1 MKISSLRDLYV
12 DVLKDAYSAENQ
24 IVKALPR
31 IAKAVVSP
39 ELKTALEQHLEET
52 RNHVDRLEQIL
63 DKLGVSPKGKRCKGM
78 EGVLEEGAEFLEADG
93 DDSALDAGFIC
104 ACQKVEHYEMATYG
118 CARTYAEML
127 GDTRAAE
134 LLQETLDEEMAADQK
149 LTEIAERVINPD
161 AVTGESSQG
170 GQHQR
175 GTM

>member
-1 MKISSLRDLYV
+1 MKISSLRDLYL

-39 ELKTALEQHLEET
+39 ELKNVLESHLEET
-52 RNHVDRLEQIL
+52 RNHVDRLEQIF

-78 EGVLEEGAEFLEADG
+78 EGIIEEGSEFLEADG
-93 DDSALDAGFIC
+93 DDSALDAAFI
-104 ACQKVEHYEMATYG
+104 AAAQKVEHYEMATYG

-149 LTEIAERVINPD
+149 LTDVAERVINPD
-161 AVTGESSQG
+161 AVSGESTPG
-170 GQHQR
+170 GRQQH